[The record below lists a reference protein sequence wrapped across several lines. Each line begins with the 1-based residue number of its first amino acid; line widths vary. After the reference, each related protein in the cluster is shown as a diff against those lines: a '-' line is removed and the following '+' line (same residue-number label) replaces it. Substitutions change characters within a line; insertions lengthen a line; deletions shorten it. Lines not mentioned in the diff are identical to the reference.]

1 MSTKEL
7 HTSNNIKRYP
17 INLTQIPIAEQYA
30 EQIEMSLPAHGFVE
44 SSKLWADEFRRLSRM
59 GGSLASAKQLL
70 ERCKEGF
77 DESWVTCPDGVQLL
91 KDIEAY
97 LSETDKKS
105 TETTT
110 T

>member
-1 MSTKEL
+1 M
-7 HTSNNIKRYP
+7 NIA
-17 INLTQIPIAEQYA
+17 T
-30 EQIEMSLPAHGFVE
+30 
-44 SSKLWADEFRRLSRM
+44 
-59 GGSLASAKQLL
+59 QLL